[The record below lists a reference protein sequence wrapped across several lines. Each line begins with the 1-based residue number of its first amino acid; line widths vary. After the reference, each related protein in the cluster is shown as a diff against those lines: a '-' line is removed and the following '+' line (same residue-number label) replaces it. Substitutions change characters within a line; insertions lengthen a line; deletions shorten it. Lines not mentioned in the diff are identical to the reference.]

1 MSAREAEKP
10 RWAVRRSHLSGF
22 VCPAEGTGGLIW
34 PPTESGPF
42 VCPARTQ
49 GWAWLWGAA
58 VLTPRCLLV
67 LRCSLCVPDRPAQHR
82 SQGRAHPGGRP
93 HHPGRSASGRW
104 PRLVPLPKQQ
114 AGSNKLEGYERVS
127 ARRGATGSSA
137 LGSDVCQ
144 RPERAGGPPRQP
156 FPAPRHP
163 GTGQRRLRSRPPR
176 DRHVTW
182 GPEHCCVRCL
192 GRVSAG
198 PSASGLVLSLKR
210 ERFWKM

>member
-1 MSAREAEKP
+1 MASCAQPRGREASSGRP
-10 RWAVRRSHLSGF
+10 LSLVRLCAQRGRR
-22 VCPAEGTGGLIW
+22 GGR
-34 PPTESGPF
+34 GCGAQPF
-42 VCPARTQ
+42 SR
-49 GWAWLWGAA
+49 L
-58 VLTPRCLLV
+58 LRCLLV

-82 SQGRAHPGGRP
+82 SQGRAHPGRRP

-114 AGSNKLEGYERVS
+114 AGSNKLEGYERVP

-163 GTGQRRLRSRPPR
+163 STGQRRLRSRPPR